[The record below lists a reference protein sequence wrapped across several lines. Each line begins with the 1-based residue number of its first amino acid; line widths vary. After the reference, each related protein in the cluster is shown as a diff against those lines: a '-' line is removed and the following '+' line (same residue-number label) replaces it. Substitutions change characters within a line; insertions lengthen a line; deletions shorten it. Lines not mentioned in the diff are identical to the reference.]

1 MKIIYIKWQTTCK
14 FTPQFILIVV
24 ILILQTVQWEE
35 IALRLANV
43 PLDYVVG
50 MLNIQVIKIII
61 NIVKISIFTKATIRT
76 LVEQLQHPMHL
87 LSNFCYG
94 PFLIM
99 LNAYQVHL
107 ALPQLHIITH
117 RMTQG
122 FWQIHSIMNSITHIN
137 AIRIK

>member
-1 MKIIYIKWQTTCK
+1 M
-14 FTPQFILIVV
+14 
-24 ILILQTVQWEE
+24 
-35 IALRLANV
+35 
-43 PLDYVVG
+43 PLDYVVD
-50 MLNIQVIKIII
+50 MLNIQVIKILI

-76 LVEQLQHPMHL
+76 LVEQLQQPMHL

-122 FWQIHSIMNSITHIN
+122 F
-137 AIRIK
+137 